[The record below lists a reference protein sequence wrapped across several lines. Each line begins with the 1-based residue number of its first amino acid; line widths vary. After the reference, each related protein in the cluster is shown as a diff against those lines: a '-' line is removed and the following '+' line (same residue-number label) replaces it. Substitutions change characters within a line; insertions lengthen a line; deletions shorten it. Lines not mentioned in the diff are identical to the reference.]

1 MMSNPIH
8 DDSGMPKVNDRVSV
22 PGGRVGHVI
31 GYYHREPETVL
42 VGFDAGGC
50 GEYNPVDLHLA
61 FMHHL
66 ALPPALN

>member
-1 MMSNPIH
+1 M
-8 DDSGMPKVNDRVSV
+8 
-22 PGGRVGHVI
+22 I

-66 ALPPALN
+66 ALPTALN